1 MFLLNLAPICSEVD
15 SNFITIEI
23 ARSGCRR
30 RTAVL
35 VTAQPRVY
43 GMDAT
48 LIRRIIGRT
57 GHVRNLI

>member
-30 RTAVL
+30 RAATL
-35 VTAQPRVY
+35 VTAEPSVY